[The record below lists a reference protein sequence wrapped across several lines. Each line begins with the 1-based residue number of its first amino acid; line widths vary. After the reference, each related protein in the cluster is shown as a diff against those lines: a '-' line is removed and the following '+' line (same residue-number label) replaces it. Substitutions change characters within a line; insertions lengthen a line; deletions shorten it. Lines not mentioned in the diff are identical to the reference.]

1 MTWSEGRPVAMD
13 LYYDPVVDEHVPSP
27 LGLIAPVWYLAPQR
41 PDVARSAW
49 ELAVSVAGLDGNSTV
64 GLEDPGFASLL
75 ALQTGEFDDGRIRR
89 RLWEALDDLHE
100 PTRDQGSGEFT
111 FGFGLEE
118 PHPRGQLNARA
129 MAGWVCRPGAWS
141 RIFELPSDGRFTA
154 PTVSGVDF
162 PDVALSEARWDGTA
176 LHLAAVHRNPAAGGF
191 TEVTVSNLPPGGNWH
206 LQGADTSPVP
216 VEEAAGSAPLRLVP
230 DGRQHQVRRN

>member
-1 MTWSEGRPVAMD
+1 MD

-49 ELAVSVAGLDGNSTV
+49 ELAVSVAGLDGDSTV

-100 PTRDQGSGEFT
+100 PTRGVSTGR
-111 FGFGLEE
+111 LE
-118 PHPRGQLNARA
+118 PDLR
-129 MAGWVCRPGAWS
+129 
-141 RIFELPSDGRFTA
+141 TA
-154 PTVSGVDF
+154 F
-162 PDVALSEARWDGTA
+162 RRA
-176 LHLAAVHRNPAAGGF
+176 LHGAHRLRRG
-191 TEVTVSNLPPGGNWH
+191 LP
-206 LQGADTSPVP
+206 
-216 VEEAAGSAPLRLVP
+216 
-230 DGRQHQVRRN
+230 RRRPQ